1 MAANDGHSEAPA
13 KQAPAGGRRDGRGR
27 FPKGTSGNPRGRQP
41 RGLATVERLRTA
53 LAEELP
59 AIIRSVVEKAKAG
72 DIGASKL
79 ILERLLPPLRSSE
92 VTVVL
97 DGVTGT
103 RTDQGQAI
111 LQAWPRA
118 CCRRRK
124 RRNFLEHSRHR
135 RRSPK
140 WTSSSGASLC
150 SRRSWEG
157 AMASSVQRRVE
168 QLEAKL
174 QAKLPSCPRSRGCST
189 SWASIRAATKK

>member
-111 LQAWPRA
+111 LQ
-118 CCRRRK
+118 
-124 RRNFLEHSRHR
+124 S
-135 RRSPK
+135 
-140 WTSSSGASLC
+140 
-150 SRRSWEG
+150 
-157 AMASSVQRRVE
+157 MASGVLSPSQAA
-168 QLEAKL
+168 QLLGAL
-174 QAKLPSCPRSRGCST
+174 AAQAKIAEVDELERRLALLEEKLGGGDGQQRSTTR
-189 SWASIRAATKK
+189 